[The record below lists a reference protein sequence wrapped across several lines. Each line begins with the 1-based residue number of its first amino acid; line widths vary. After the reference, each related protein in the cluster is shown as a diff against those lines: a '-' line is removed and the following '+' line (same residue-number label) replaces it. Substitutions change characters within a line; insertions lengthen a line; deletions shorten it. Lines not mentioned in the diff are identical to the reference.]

1 MMPSTLSSASHHHA
15 LSSCRPLQS
24 ASSTK
29 ASTSSRSTSS
39 SSSRRDFVRFSRR
52 AASATSTVKVSA
64 DAKKETTVEY
74 QRTKAK
80 EMVKYFKE
88 MQYQQLVEDSTV
100 FGWTK
105 KNEINNGRWTMFGLL
120 VGMMTEYATGV
131 DFIDQIKHSACWS
144 DRMWQDVARADT
156 CADVGCALHDGRCH
170 HADRSWLRW

>member
-1 MMPSTLSSASHHHA
+1 MPSTLSSASHHHA
-15 LSSCRPLQS
+15 LSSFRPLQS

-74 QRTKAK
+74 Q
-80 EMVKYFKE
+80 
-88 MQYQQLVEDSTV
+88 QLVEDSTV

-120 VGMMTEYATGV
+120 V
-131 DFIDQIKHSACWS
+131 
-144 DRMWQDVARADT
+144 
-156 CADVGCALHDGRCH
+156 
-170 HADRSWLRW
+170 

>member
-1 MMPSTLSSASHHHA
+1 MQTFAKRVLDESVDVVEIDVVIVIAKRL
-15 LSSCRPLQS
+15 RP
-24 ASSTK
+24 
-29 ASTSSRSTSS
+29 
-39 SSSRRDFVRFSRR
+39 VSRR

-131 DFIDQIKHSACWS
+131 DFIDQIKLL
-144 DRMWQDVARADT
+144 VNVLGIADL
-156 CADVGCALHDGRCH
+156 D
-170 HADRSWLRW
+170 

>member
-1 MMPSTLSSASHHHA
+1 M
-15 LSSCRPLQS
+15 
-24 ASSTK
+24 
-29 ASTSSRSTSS
+29 
-39 SSSRRDFVRFSRR
+39 
-52 AASATSTVKVSA
+52 KVSA

-131 DFIDQIKHSACWS
+131 DFIDQIKLL
-144 DRMWQDVARADT
+144 VNVLGIADF
-156 CADVGCALHDGRCH
+156 D
-170 HADRSWLRW
+170 